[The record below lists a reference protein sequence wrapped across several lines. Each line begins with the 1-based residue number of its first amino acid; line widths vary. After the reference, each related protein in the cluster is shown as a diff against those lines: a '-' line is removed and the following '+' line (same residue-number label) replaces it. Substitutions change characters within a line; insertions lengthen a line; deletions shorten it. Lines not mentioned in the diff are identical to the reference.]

1 MKKHYL
7 KPQMDV
13 IKVKMADI
21 IATSTRSAVED
32 YQNGST
38 DGWFNN

>member
-1 MKKHYL
+1 MKKHYQRP
-7 KPQMDV
+7 KID
-13 IKVKMADI
+13 IIEVKMADI
-21 IATSTRSAVED
+21 IATSTQSAIED